1 MDRLAFKSTTKS
13 TGDQMLE
20 SLETLGGNIQ
30 CASSRESLMYQS
42 ATFNSAVPTTVA
54 LLAETIRDPKVT
66 SEEVEQQLE
75 TADYEINE
83 IWAKPELILPE
94 LIHVAAYRENTLGH
108 PLLCPK
114 ERLPFINR
122 NTIDAYRQLLYK
134 PERTVVAFAGV
145 DHLTAVRL
153 SEQYFGDMKQGEG
166 ATLPAL
172 EADGSTSPDSASPTS
187 SEESCMIS
195 SEVSTKL
202 LLTHEQPHTHRSRHQ
217 RYRTNHDFSTRS
229 HSSKTS
235 PLPPLATLPSATSPR
250 PLLST

>member
-13 TGDQMLE
+13 SGDQMLE

-54 LLAETIRDPKVT
+54 LLAETIRDPQVT
-66 SEEVEQQLE
+66 AEEVEQQLA

-94 LIHVAAYRENTLGH
+94 LIHVAAYRNNTLGH

-122 NTIDAYRQLLYK
+122 DVIDAYRQMLYK

-145 DHLTAVRL
+145 DHGTAVRL
-153 SEQYFGDMKQGEG
+153 TEQYFGDMRKGEG
-166 ATLPAL
+166 AVLPPL
-172 EADGSTSPDSASPTS
+172 NADGSVSSSTSASPALL
-187 SEESCMIS
+187 EASCKIAPNI
-195 SEVSTKL
+195 
-202 LLTHEQPHTHRSRHQ
+202 QP
-217 RYRTNHDFSTRS
+217 
-229 HSSKTS
+229 
-235 PLPPLATLPSATSPR
+235 
-250 PLLST
+250 

>member
-1 MDRLAFKSTTKS
+1 VDLNEITTLPNGVRIVSESLPGPFAGIGVYIEAGSRYENEQLSGVSHIMDRLAFKSTTKR
-13 TGDQMLE
+13 TGDEMLE

-42 ATFNSAVPTTVA
+42 ATFNSAIPTTVG

-66 SEEVEQQLE
+66 PEEVEQQLE

-122 NTIDAYRQLLYK
+122 DTIDAYRQLLYK
-134 PERTVVAFAGV
+134 PERMVVAFAGV
-145 DHLTAVRL
+145 DHLTAVKL
-153 SEQYFGDMKQGEG
+153 SEQYFGDMQKGQGV
-166 ATLPAL
+166 TLPQL
-172 EADGSTSPDSASPTS
+172 SQEESISSSENASPTG
-187 SEESCMIS
+187 SETSCEFDI
-195 SEVSTKL
+195 
-202 LLTHEQPHTHRSRHQ
+202 
-217 RYRTNHDFSTRS
+217 
-229 HSSKTS
+229 
-235 PLPPLATLPSATSPR
+235 
-250 PLLST
+250 